1 MPETKKHSTQ
11 EFVYVVRGLK
21 TNLLGLRTITALQ
34 LVQRVYTTY
43 SEEPDVV
50 KQFPKVFKGLGNLG
64 GAYHIRLKEDANPYS
79 LFVPRNVSIPY
90 RPKVKEELIR
100 MEKMGVI
107 SKIITPTSWCTGMVV
122 VPKKSGAVRICVDLK
137 PLNESVLREPHP
149 IPKVDDTL
157 ALLTGATIFSKLY
170 ANSGFWQIPLSE
182 ESRPLTTFIT
192 PFGRYHF
199 NKLPFGISCAPE
211 LFQRRMNQILEG
223 LEGVVCLM
231 DDVLIFGTNK
241 AEHDIRLAAVLL
253 QIEKAGVTL
262 NLQKCKF
269 LQPRIKFLGHVID
282 KEGIRA
288 DPEKTTAISNMKP
301 PQSVSDVR
309 RFMGLVNQLG
319 KFSSRIAEISQPVR
333 ELLHRNRAWIWGPDQ
348 EKSFTDIKQELTKPT
363 VLALYNPQAET
374 KVSADASSFGLGAVL
389 LQLDGQLWRPVAYAS
404 RSLSDTERR
413 YAQIEKEALAATWAC
428 EKFSTYVLGRPFLI
442 ESDHKPLVPLL
453 NTKHL
458 DDLPP
463 RVLRFRLRLAKYEY
477 VAHHVPGKLLYVA
490 DALSRAPS
498 EEEGDNELQEEVEAY
513 VTHITVPSLPATPQR
528 LQVYKQAQI

>member
-1 MPETKKHSTQ
+1 MPKKVLCGPAHQTLDVLGQFSVCLKHKKHSTQ
-11 EFVYVVRGLK
+11 EFVYVVWGLK

-107 SKIITPTSWCTGMVV
+107 SKIITPTSWCAGMVV

-157 ALLTGATIFSKLY
+157 ALLTGATIFSKLD

-182 ESRPLTTFIT
+182 ESRSLTTFIT

-253 QIEKAGVTL
+253 QIEKVGVTL

-348 EKSFTDIKQELTKPT
+348 EKSFTEIKQELTKPT

-374 KVSADASSFGLGAVL
+374 KVSADASSFGVGLCCCSYMVSCG
-389 LQLDGQLWRPVAYAS
+389 GLW
-404 RSLSDTERR
+404 
-413 YAQIEKEALAATWAC
+413 
-428 EKFSTYVLGRPFLI
+428 
-442 ESDHKPLVPLL
+442 H
-453 NTKHL
+453 
-458 DDLPP
+458 
-463 RVLRFRLRLAKYEY
+463 
-477 VAHHVPGKLLYVA
+477 
-490 DALSRAPS
+490 
-498 EEEGDNELQEEVEAY
+498 
-513 VTHITVPSLPATPQR
+513 TPQDHPQTR
-528 LQVYKQAQI
+528 KEDMLK